1 MLDVQSQVSN
11 FMFSVSLGLRK
22 LPMMLGAKLHIF
34 GLPDCLKRETPD
46 GFCIFLSYIWPSFAD
61 LPNGWSI
68 QGRLLHSNI
77 ISPSHLYPSYFVIM
91 HNKKMMYIGEVL
103 DIYKKFKGNNS
114 KYKSLEFATIASS
127 LAVCVYLLLQLGNV
141 RILCCITIFLT
152 QFAGPQQWWIWQ
164 CKQRQ
169 ICISTIVLMPLA
181 RQTWLTHPCFCSSS
195 SLQFREECICGW
207 EQEQSI
213 TWHSQCRSLVIIYG
227 VEGLESDDHQSSE
240 Q

>member
-1 MLDVQSQVSN
+1 MGDPWW
-11 FMFSVSLGLRK
+11 F
-22 LPMMLGAKLHIF
+22 LHIF
-34 GLPDCLKRETPD
+34 ELHLAK
-46 GFCIFLSYIWPSFAD
+46 FC
-61 LPNGWSI
+61 NGWSI
-68 QGRLLHSNI
+68 QGRLLHLNI

-152 QFAGPQQWWIWQ
+152 QFAGPRQWWIRQ

-169 ICISTIVLMPLA
+169 IRISTIVLMPLV

-213 TWHSQCRSLVIIYG
+213 TWHSQCHSLVIIYG
-227 VEGLESDDHQSSE
+227 VKGLESDDHQSSG